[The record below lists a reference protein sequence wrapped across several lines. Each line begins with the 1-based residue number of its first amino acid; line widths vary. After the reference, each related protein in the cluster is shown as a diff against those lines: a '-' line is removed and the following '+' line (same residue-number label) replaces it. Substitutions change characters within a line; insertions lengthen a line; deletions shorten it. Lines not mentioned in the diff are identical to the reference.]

1 MGLFR
6 KVGDLLQDNPDEEDA
21 PKLRAWSQQMP
32 GVDPIKECRPRAHR
46 RVAGVVE
53 SIKLTPRTNTCLLQ
67 IEIYDGT
74 DRIKGVWYGRRKIPG
89 VDLGRRLVLEGTVAD
104 LEGTGLQMINPE
116 YELVPA

>member
-6 KVGDLLQDNPDEEDA
+6 KVGDLLQENPDQEDG

-32 GVDPIKECRPRAHR
+32 GVRPITDCRPHAYR

-53 SIKLTPRTNTCLLQ
+53 SIKLTPKANTCLLQ
-67 IEIYDGT
+67 VEIYDGT

-89 VDLGRRLVLEGTVAD
+89 VDLGRKLVLEGTVAD
-104 LEGTGLQMINPE
+104 LDGTGLQIINPE
-116 YELVPA
+116 YELIPA